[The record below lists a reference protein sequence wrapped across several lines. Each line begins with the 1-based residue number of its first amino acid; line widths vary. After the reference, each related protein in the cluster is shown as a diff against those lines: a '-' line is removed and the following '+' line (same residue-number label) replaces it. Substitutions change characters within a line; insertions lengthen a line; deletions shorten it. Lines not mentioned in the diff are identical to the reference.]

1 MNILKKI
8 TLLVLIAGL
17 FVTCNDIID
26 IEQPGL
32 LGPNQA
38 YQSVSDLEGGL
49 LGVYIQL
56 DTSHDV
62 YFNSAWTDE
71 ISIGLENGGQ
81 GRSSTYVYQLLTT
94 DAGPTAIWTTNYD
107 AINAATR
114 LIEAAQ
120 EFTPSADQ
128 QDEYDSVVGQAHA
141 IRAFAH
147 FKLMQYFAED
157 LTDDSSLGVIIVD
170 EIPGIQD
177 QRERNTTGEVFTAI
191 NDDLSIAESLI
202 PVDQSNPNFWSLDA
216 VTALR
221 AVIATY
227 REDYPLA
234 ESLSQQIVDSYDLTT
249 QEEYL
254 DLFRIDASNGVLF
267 SLNRTI
273 GDAYDGQGNTG
284 SAFAGGWIG
293 ANYAFGGPGIDGGV
307 YYETGRTL
315 YNIVDQDDVRFDMVA
330 SDDRLIDPGYPD
342 NTTASAFGEN
352 DVIPVNKYR
361 GNVPGENQ
369 PLMNNLKVLRV
380 AEQYLINAE
389 AKVANGDIPG
399 AMTIIDEIR
408 DARFGS
414 DQPAPTAAN
423 TTEAFGVILDER
435 RVELAF
441 EGHRYLDL
449 GRLGSRGDRNIE
461 KDPLDC
467 ELYGGC
473 TPPDLNSYKWRF
485 PIPQVELD
493 ANNAISQNPG
503 YEG

>member
-1 MNILKKI
+1 MNNLKKI
-8 TLLVLIAGL
+8 TLLLFVAGL

-26 IEQPGL
+26 IEQPGI
-32 LGPNQA
+32 LGPEQA
-38 YQSVSDLEGGL
+38 YQSVGDLEGGL
-49 LGVYIQL
+49 LGVYAQL

-81 GRSSTYVYQLLTT
+81 GRTSTYVYQLLST
-94 DAGPTAIWTTNYD
+94 DAAPEAIWTTNYD

-114 LIEAAQ
+114 LIIAAQ
-120 EFTPSADQ
+120 GFSPTADEQ
-128 QDEYDSVVGQAHA
+128 LLYDSVIGQAHA

-170 EIPGIQD
+170 EIPGVQD
-177 QRERNTTGEVFTAI
+177 QLERSSTGDVFDAI
-191 NDDLSIAESLI
+191 DSDLTNAEDLI
-202 PVDQSNPNFWSLDA
+202 PQSQSNINLFSLDA
-216 VTALR
+216 ITALR
-221 AVIATY
+221 SVIATY
-227 REDYPLA
+227 RQNYGSA
-234 ESLSQQIVDSYDLTT
+234 ENLSQQIIANYDLTT
-249 QEEYL
+249 KEEYR
-254 DLFRIDASNGVLF
+254 DLFRIDSPNGVLF

-273 GDAYDGQGNTG
+273 GDIYDGQGATG
-284 SAFAGGWIG
+284 SAFAGGWVG
-293 ANYAFGGPGIDGGV
+293 ANYAFAGPGISGGI

-315 YNIVDQDDVRFDMVA
+315 FNMVDQSDVRFEMVA
-330 SDDRLIDPGYPD
+330 SPDYLLDPGYPN
-342 NTTASAFGEN
+342 NTTAGIFAEE

-369 PLMNNLKVLRV
+369 PLMNDIKVLRV
-380 AEQYLINAE
+380 VEQYLINAE

-399 AMTIIDEIR
+399 AMDIIDQIR
-408 DARFGS
+408 DARYGS
-414 DQPAPTAAN
+414 DQTSPSASNA
-423 TTEAFGVILDER
+423 TEAYGIILDER

-449 GRLGSRGDRNIE
+449 GRLGARGNRNIE

-467 ELYGGC
+467 EQYGGC
-473 TPPDLNSYKWRF
+473 VPPDINSFKWRF

-503 YEG
+503 YGD